1 MSFKTILH
9 EQFEEPQQLDE
20 LALPFGLD
28 IALANI
34 ARKSGLT
41 AVTNVLTDVFET
53 GIRLVGK
60 NPLKTAFFILALDI
74 FVNEGRGRD
83 ALIRYLNGSFVEHAG
98 FVIDSILSLMEN
110 GISAEA
116 ATEMVSAAIEASN

>member
-34 ARKSGLT
+34 ARKSGIT
-41 AVTNVLTDVFET
+41 AVTNVLTDVFEA

-83 ALIRYLNGSFVEHAG
+83 ALIRYLNGAFVDHAA
-98 FVIDSILSLMEN
+98 FVIDSILALMEN